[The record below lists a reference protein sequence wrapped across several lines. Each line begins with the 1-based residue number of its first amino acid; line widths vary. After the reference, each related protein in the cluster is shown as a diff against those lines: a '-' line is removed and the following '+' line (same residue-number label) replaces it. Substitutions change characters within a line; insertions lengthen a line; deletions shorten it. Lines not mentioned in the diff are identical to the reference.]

1 MRIWFSIFGA
11 AMLLAAGGMLVST
24 TYAQAPAGKAAA
36 GTATAKAPQAQRSA
50 QTFYDFNLTAIDGKP
65 MPFSAYRGKVV
76 LLVNTAS
83 FCGFTPQYE
92 GLQKLNKEL
101 GPKGFVVVGIPSND
115 FNQEYADNGQIKEFC
130 EATFGV
136 TFPMS
141 EASVVSGPKAIPLYR
156 WVKSEISTENE
167 PKWNFHK
174 ILIGRDGH
182 AIAGYASKV
191 TPESKELSGAIQ
203 KALGA

>member
-11 AMLLAAGGMLVST
+11 ALALAAGGMVISAT
-24 TYAQAPAGKAAA
+24 HAQAPAKQAPAKQAPAMKAKAA
-36 GTATAKAPQAQRSA
+36 QNL
-50 QTFYDFNLTAIDGKP
+50 YDFNLTALDGKP

-92 GLQKLNKEL
+92 GLQKINKEL

-115 FNQEYADNGQIKEFC
+115 FNQEYDDNGKIKEFC

-141 EASVVSGPKAIPLYR
+141 EASHVKGADAIPLYK
-156 WVKSEISTENE
+156 WVKTEIAQENE

-182 AIAGYASKV
+182 VIAGFESKV
-191 TPESKELSGAIQ
+191 TPESPQLSGAIQ

>member
-11 AMLLAAGGMLVST
+11 ALALAAGGMVVSAT
-24 TYAQAPAGKAAA
+24 HAQAP
-36 GTATAKAPQAQRSA
+36 TAAKAKVAKANAVQN
-50 QTFYDFNLTAIDGKP
+50 FYDFKLTALDGKP

-92 GLQKLNKEL
+92 GLQKLNSEL
-101 GPKGFVVVGIPSND
+101 GPKGLVVVGIPSND
-115 FNQEYADNGQIKEFC
+115 FNQEYDSNGKIAEFC

-141 EASVVSGPKAIPLYR
+141 EASHVKGPDAIPLYK
-156 WVKSEISTENE
+156 WVKTEITQQNE

-182 AIAGYASKV
+182 VIAGFESKV

-203 KALGA
+203 KALGQKALSA